1 MILKVAFK
9 NEDSIKGLQELLNNY
24 PLIKLIELNE
34 ISDKINALKLKH
46 YYGAKLSPFACL
58 IDNNGKHIQ
67 AFYSENKSF
76 SLDYIK
82 NELDH
87 WLLYNQIED
96 GNRRNKKK

>member
-9 NEDSIKGLQELLNNY
+9 NKDSIKGLQELLNNY
-24 PLIKLIELNE
+24 PLIELIKLSETSN
-34 ISDKINALKLKH
+34 KINALKLKH

-82 NELDH
+82 NVLDH

-96 GNRRNKKK
+96 GSSRS

>member
-67 AFYSENKSF
+67 AFYSENK
-76 SLDYIK
+76 
-82 NELDH
+82 
-87 WLLYNQIED
+87 
-96 GNRRNKKK
+96 

>member
-24 PLIKLIELNE
+24 PLIKLIELNQ

-82 NELDH
+82 NVLDH
-87 WLLYNQIED
+87 WLLYNPIED
-96 GNRRNKKK
+96 GNSGS

>member
-34 ISDKINALKLKH
+34 ISDKINALKLKY
-46 YYGAKLSPFACL
+46 YYGAKLSPCACL

-82 NELDH
+82 NVLDH
-87 WLLYNQIED
+87 WLLYNPIED
-96 GNRRNKKK
+96 GNSGS

>member
-24 PLIKLIELNE
+24 PLIELIKLSETSN
-34 ISDKINALKLKH
+34 KINALKLKH

-82 NELDH
+82 NVLDH

-96 GNRRNKKK
+96 GSSRS

>member
-24 PLIKLIELNE
+24 PLIKLIKLSET
-34 ISDKINALKLKH
+34 SDKINALKLKH

-58 IDNNGKHIQ
+58 IDNNGKHVQ

-82 NELDH
+82 NVLDH

-96 GNRRNKKK
+96 GSSRS

>member
-24 PLIKLIELNE
+24 PLIELIKLSETSN
-34 ISDKINALKLKH
+34 KINALKH

-82 NELDH
+82 NVLDH
-87 WLLYNQIED
+87 WLLYNPIED
-96 GNRRNKKK
+96 GNSRS

>member
-82 NELDH
+82 NVLDH

-96 GNRRNKKK
+96 GSSRS

>member
-34 ISDKINALKLKH
+34 VSDKINALKLKH

-82 NELDH
+82 NV
-87 WLLYNQIED
+87 LYH
-96 GNRRNKKK
+96 

>member
-82 NELDH
+82 NVLDH
-87 WLLYNQIED
+87 WLLYNHIED
-96 GNRRNKKK
+96 GSSRS

>member
-24 PLIKLIELNE
+24 PLIELIKLSETSN
-34 ISDKINALKLKH
+34 KINALKLKH

-58 IDNNGKHIQ
+58 IDNNGKHVQ

-82 NELDH
+82 NVLDH

-96 GNRRNKKK
+96 GSSRSYKT

>member
-24 PLIKLIELNE
+24 PLIELIKLSET
-34 ISDKINALKLKH
+34 SDKINALKLKH

-82 NELDH
+82 NVLDH

-96 GNRRNKKK
+96 GSSRS

>member
-9 NEDSIKGLQELLNNY
+9 NEESIKDLQELLKNY
-24 PLIKLIELNE
+24 PLIELIKLNE
-34 ISDKINALKLKH
+34 TSNKINALKLKH
-46 YYGAKLSPFACL
+46 YYGAKLSPFGCL

-82 NELDH
+82 IVLDH
-87 WLLYNQIED
+87 WLLYNPIED
-96 GNRRNKKK
+96 GNSRS

>member
-9 NEDSIKGLQELLNNY
+9 NEDSIKDLQELLKNY
-24 PLIKLIELNE
+24 PLIELIEFNE
-34 ISDKINALKLKH
+34 TSNKKNALKLKH

-58 IDNNGKHIQ
+58 ITNNGKHIQ

-82 NELDH
+82 IVLDH
-87 WLLYNQIED
+87 WLLYNPIED
-96 GNRRNKKK
+96 GNSGS

>member
-1 MILKVAFK
+1 MILKVVFK
-9 NEDSIKGLQELLNNY
+9 NEDSINDLQELLKND
-24 PLIKLIELNE
+24 PLIELIKLNE
-34 ISDKINALKLKH
+34 ISNRINAFKLKH

-82 NELDH
+82 NVLDH
-87 WLLYNQIED
+87 WLLYNKIED
-96 GNRRNKKK
+96 GSSRS

>member
-9 NEDSIKGLQELLNNY
+9 NEESIKDLQELLKNY
-24 PLIKLIELNE
+24 PLIELIKLNE
-34 ISDKINALKLKH
+34 TSNKINALKLKH

-58 IDNNGKHIQ
+58 ITNNGKHIQ

-82 NELDH
+82 NVLDH

-96 GNRRNKKK
+96 GSSRS

>member
-9 NEDSIKGLQELLNNY
+9 NEDSIKGLQDLLNNY

-76 SLDYIK
+76 SLEYIK
-82 NELDH
+82 NVLDH
-87 WLLYNQIED
+87 WLLYNPIED
-96 GNRRNKKK
+96 GNSGS

>member
-1 MILKVAFK
+1 MILKVTFK
-9 NEDSIKGLQELLNNY
+9 NEDSIKDLQELLKNY
-24 PLIKLIELNE
+24 PLIELIEFNE
-34 ISDKINALKLKH
+34 TSNKKNALKLKH

-82 NELDH
+82 NVLDH
-87 WLLYNQIED
+87 WLLYNPIED
-96 GNRRNKKK
+96 GHS

>member
-24 PLIKLIELNE
+24 PLIELIKLSETSN
-34 ISDKINALKLKH
+34 KINALKLKH

-58 IDNNGKHIQ
+58 IDNNGKHVQ

-82 NELDH
+82 NALDH
-87 WLLYNQIED
+87 WLLYNPIED
-96 GNRRNKKK
+96 GNSRS

>member
-9 NEDSIKGLQELLNNY
+9 NEDSIKDLQELLNNY
-24 PLIKLIELNE
+24 PLIELIKLSETSNRV
-34 ISDKINALKLKH
+34 NAFKLKH

-82 NELDH
+82 NALDH
-87 WLLYNQIED
+87 WLLYNKIED
-96 GNRRNKKK
+96 GSSRS

>member
-34 ISDKINALKLKH
+34 VSDKINALKLKH

-58 IDNNGKHIQ
+58 IDNNGKHVQ

-82 NELDH
+82 NVLDH

-96 GNRRNKKK
+96 GSSRS

>member
-58 IDNNGKHIQ
+58 IDNNGKHVQ

-82 NELDH
+82 NVLDH

-96 GNRRNKKK
+96 GSGRS

>member
-9 NEDSIKGLQELLNNY
+9 NEESIKDLQELLKNY
-24 PLIKLIELNE
+24 PLIELIKLNE
-34 ISDKINALKLKH
+34 TSNKINALKLKH
-46 YYGAKLSPFACL
+46 YYGAKLSPFGCL

-82 NELDH
+82 IVLDH
-87 WLLYNQIED
+87 WLLYNPIKD
-96 GNRRNKKK
+96 GNSGS

>member
-9 NEDSIKGLQELLNNY
+9 NEDSIKDLQELLKNY
-24 PLIKLIELNE
+24 PLIELIEFNE
-34 ISDKINALKLKH
+34 TSNKKNALKLKH

-58 IDNNGKHIQ
+58 ITNNGKHIQ

-82 NELDH
+82 NVLDH
-87 WLLYNQIED
+87 WLLYNPIED
-96 GNRRNKKK
+96 GHS

>member
-24 PLIKLIELNE
+24 PLIELIKLSET
-34 ISDKINALKLKH
+34 SDKINALKLKH

-82 NELDH
+82 NVLDH
-87 WLLYNQIED
+87 WLLYNPIED
-96 GNRRNKKK
+96 GDSGN

>member
-24 PLIKLIELNE
+24 PLIELIKLSET
-34 ISDKINALKLKH
+34 SDKINALKLKH

-58 IDNNGKHIQ
+58 IDNNGKHVQ

-82 NELDH
+82 NVLDH
-87 WLLYNQIED
+87 WLLYNKIED
-96 GNRRNKKK
+96 GSSRS

>member
-9 NEDSIKGLQELLNNY
+9 NEDSIKDLQKLLKNY
-24 PLIKLIELNE
+24 PLIELIELNE
-34 ISDKINALKLKH
+34 TSNKINALKLKH

-58 IDNNGKHIQ
+58 IDNNGKHVQ

-82 NELDH
+82 NVLDH
-87 WLLYNQIED
+87 WLLYNSIED
-96 GNRRNKKK
+96 GNSRN

>member
-34 ISDKINALKLKH
+34 VSDKINALKLKH

-82 NELDH
+82 NVLDH
-87 WLLYNQIED
+87 WLLYNPIED
-96 GNRRNKKK
+96 GNSGS

>member
-9 NEDSIKGLQELLNNY
+9 NEDSIKDLQELLNNY
-24 PLIKLIELNE
+24 PLVELIKLSET
-34 ISDKINALKLKH
+34 SDKINALKLKH

-82 NELDH
+82 NVLDH
-87 WLLYNQIED
+87 WLLYNPIED
-96 GNRRNKKK
+96 GNSGN

>member
-34 ISDKINALKLKH
+34 VSDKINALKLKH

-82 NELDH
+82 NVLDH

-96 GNRRNKKK
+96 GSSRS

>member
-24 PLIKLIELNE
+24 PLIELIKLSE

-67 AFYSENKSF
+67 VFYSENKSF

-82 NELDH
+82 NVLDH
-87 WLLYNQIED
+87 WLLYNPIKN
-96 GNRRNKKK
+96 GSSGS

>member
-58 IDNNGKHIQ
+58 IDNNGKHIK

-82 NELDH
+82 NVLDH
-87 WLLYNQIED
+87 WLLYNPIED
-96 GNRRNKKK
+96 GNSGS

>member
-82 NELDH
+82 NVLDH
-87 WLLYNQIED
+87 WLLYNQTED
-96 GNRRNKKK
+96 GSSRS

>member
-9 NEDSIKGLQELLNNY
+9 NEESIKDLQELLKNY
-24 PLIKLIELNE
+24 PLIELIKLNE
-34 ISDKINALKLKH
+34 TSNKINALKLKH
-46 YYGAKLSPFACL
+46 YYGAKLSPFGCL

-82 NELDH
+82 IVLDH
-87 WLLYNQIED
+87 WLLYNPIED
-96 GNRRNKKK
+96 GNSGS

>member
-9 NEDSIKGLQELLNNY
+9 NEDSIKDLQELLKNY
-24 PLIKLIELNE
+24 PLIELIEFNE
-34 ISDKINALKLKH
+34 TSNKKNALKLKH

-58 IDNNGKHIQ
+58 ITNNGKHIQ

-82 NELDH
+82 NVLDH
-87 WLLYNQIED
+87 WLLYNPIED
-96 GNRRNKKK
+96 GNSGS

>member
-9 NEDSIKGLQELLNNY
+9 NEESIKDLQELLKNY
-24 PLIKLIELNE
+24 PLIELIKLNE
-34 ISDKINALKLKH
+34 TSNKINALKLKH
-46 YYGAKLSPFACL
+46 YYGAKLSPFGCL

-82 NELDH
+82 IVLDH
-87 WLLYNQIED
+87 WLLYNPIED
-96 GNRRNKKK
+96 GNSGN

>member
-9 NEDSIKGLQELLNNY
+9 NEDSINGLQELLNNY
-24 PLIKLIELNE
+24 PLIELIKLSET
-34 ISDKINALKLKH
+34 SDKINALKLKH

-82 NELDH
+82 NVLDH
-87 WLLYNQIED
+87 WLLYNKIED
-96 GNRRNKKK
+96 GSSRN

>member
-34 ISDKINALKLKH
+34 VSDKINALKLKH

-82 NELDH
+82 IVLDH
-87 WLLYNQIED
+87 WLLYNPIED
-96 GNRRNKKK
+96 GNSGS